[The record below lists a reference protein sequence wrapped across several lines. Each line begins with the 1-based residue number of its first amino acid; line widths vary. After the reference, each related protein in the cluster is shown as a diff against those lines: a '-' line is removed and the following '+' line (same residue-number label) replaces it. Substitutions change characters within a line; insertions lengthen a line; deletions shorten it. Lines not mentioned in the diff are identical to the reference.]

1 MGEKPVFST
10 LPYLQR
16 ELGEAWQ
23 HQEHWK
29 GVLSVGGGRGLGW
42 WPGVG
47 WGPSAE
53 SHQPSS
59 CSLPVILNFV
69 LIFSRLRSPIKYI
82 TYF

>member
-42 WPGVG
+42 
-47 WGPSAE
+47 
-53 SHQPSS
+53 
-59 CSLPVILNFV
+59 
-69 LIFSRLRSPIKYI
+69 
-82 TYF
+82 